1 MSLINEYRAT
11 EEAIK
16 ELQERLKNLSQD
28 DKLKK
33 ELEFEG
39 KLRTL
44 MGEYQKSLRDIIAM
58 LDPDAKVSKAPRAG
72 TKATGVKRA
81 RKVKQYKNPH
91 TGEVIET
98 KGGNHKTLKEWKAKW
113 TSDVVESWAT
123 LLD

>member
-28 DKLKK
+28 DKLQK

-39 KLRTL
+39 KLRGL
-44 MGEYQKSLRDIIAM
+44 MAEYQKSLRDSGSSRAIM
-58 LDPDAKVSKAPRAG
+58 SRSSKAPRAA
-72 TKATGVKRA
+72 KATGSKRA
-81 RKVKQYKNPH
+81 RKVKQYKNPN

-113 TSDVVESWAT
+113 GNDTVEGWMT
-123 LLD
+123 LLG

>member
-16 ELQERLKNLSQD
+16 ELQERLKNLSAD

-39 KLRTL
+39 KLRAL
-44 MGEYQKSLRDIIAM
+44 MGEYQKSLRDMIAL
-58 LDPDAKVSKAPRAG
+58 LDPSAAKSGKAARDS
-72 TKATGVKRA
+72 KATGSKRA
-81 RKVKQYKNPH
+81 RKVKQYKNPN

-113 TSDVVESWAT
+113 GADVVEGWAT
-123 LLD
+123 LLG

>member
-28 DKLKK
+28 DKLQK
-33 ELEFEG
+33 ELEFER
-39 KLRTL
+39 KLRGL
-44 MGEYQKSLRDIIAM
+44 MAEYQKSLRDIIAL
-58 LDPDAKVSKAPRAG
+58 LDPESRSSKAPRAA
-72 TKATGVKRA
+72 KATGSKRA
-81 RKVKQYKNPH
+81 RKVKQYKNPN

-113 TSDVVESWAT
+113 GNDTVEGWMT
-123 LLD
+123 LLG